1 MNFETFLLM
10 RQELVLIAIV
20 LILLI
25 AEIFTNDK
33 QKGII
38 SPLAIVLFAIHTVVG
53 FLPQEYGSI
62 FGGMYNTSPLITTM
76 KSILNIGVLIILFQ
90 THKWITGDLQKSKVS
105 EFYIVLL
112 STLVGMFYMV
122 SASDFLMFYIG
133 LETATIPLAAL
144 AAFDRYKNKS
154 AEAGIKLI
162 LSSALSS
169 GILLFGISMLYGT
182 TGSVYFKEIAPLVS
196 SADSLQILAIIF
208 FFAGMAFKISLV
220 PFHLWT
226 ADVYEGAPVN
236 ITSYLSV
243 ISKGAAVFIFT
254 IILFT
259 VFRTVAPMW
268 KEMMYI
274 IAVLTMTIGNL
285 FALRQKDMKRF
296 LAFSSIAQAGF
307 ILLGILPGTALGM
320 ATVVYYVLV
329 YIFSNLAAFGVIS
342 IISAATGK
350 ENMEDYNGLYATN
363 PKLSLGLT
371 LALFSL
377 AGIPPVAG
385 FFGKFFLFTA
395 LAQQGTAHQAYYWLL
410 LIALLNTII
419 SLYYYL
425 MPVKAMFINKS
436 ETPIAYFKTDWVSK
450 IGITICIV
458 GMVVVGF
465 ASSIFESILNI
476 CFGI

>member
-1 MNFETFLLM
+1 MNFENFLLM
-10 RQELVLIAIV
+10 RQELVLIGIV
-20 LILLI
+20 LIVLI
-25 AEIFTNDK
+25 AEIFTDK
-33 QKGII
+33 NQKGII
-38 SPLAIVLFAIHTVVG
+38 TPLAITLFAIHTVIG
-53 FLPQEYGSI
+53 FLPLAEGSL
-62 FGGMYNTSPLITTM
+62 FGGSYNTSALINTM
-76 KSILNIGVLIILFQ
+76 KNVLNLGVLIVLIQSSFWLNQ
-90 THKWITGDLQKSKVS
+90 ETQKGKVS

-122 SASDFLMFYIG
+122 SSGDFLMFYIG

-169 GILLFGISMLYGT
+169 GILLYGISMIYGT
-182 TGSVYFKEIAPLVS
+182 TGSVYFKDVAPMIS
-196 SADSLQILAIIF
+196 QTNALQILAFIF
-208 FFAGMAFKISLV
+208 YFAGMGFKMSLV

-259 VFRTVAPMW
+259 VFRVIAPMW
-268 KEMMYI
+268 QDVI
-274 IAVLTMTIGNL
+274 WVIAVLTMTIGNL
-285 FALRQKDMKRF
+285 FALRQKNMKRF

-307 ILLGILPGTALGM
+307 IVLGVLSGTAMGM

-329 YIFSNLAAFGVIS
+329 YIFSNLAAFGVVSVI
-342 IISAATGK
+342 AATTGK
-350 ENMEDYNGLYATN
+350 ETMDEYNGMYATN
-363 PKLSLGLT
+363 PKLSWSLT

-395 LAQQGTAHQAYYWLL
+395 AAEKGFYWIV

-425 MPVKAMFINKS
+425 MPVKAMFINKN
-436 ETPIAYFKTDWVSK
+436 ETPIVAFKSDIMSK
-450 IGITICIV
+450 IGIVVCLV
-458 GMVVVGF
+458 GMLVIGL
-465 ASSIFESILNI
+465 ASPIYESILKV